1 MGVYV
6 VVGLAFLGW
15 VVAYVYASRRYAR
28 ETREYWAKQDRTTPR
43 P

>member
-6 VVGLAFLGW
+6 VIGLGLVAFLGW

-28 ETREYWAKQDRTTPR
+28 ETRE
-43 P
+43 